1 MTNSISFDN
10 KDSHQAEVKNR
21 AEQGNQSYDERDL
34 EVAFKPRQNDDDEV
48 GDHSNDPPP
57 SSSDHLKVAF
67 KPRQNDDEVGDH
79 SNDPPP
85 SSSDHL
91 KVAFKPR
98 QNDDEIVDHS
108 NDPPPSGS
116 GDFQIKKY
124 PKNWRKNSLL
134 LIALCSLCLCGLF
147 IWVIYFLEVPR

>member
-34 EVAFKPRQNDDDEV
+34 EVAFKPRQND
-48 GDHSNDPPP
+48 
-57 SSSDHLKVAF
+57 
-67 KPRQNDDEVGDH
+67 DDEVGDH